1 MRDRRRKEIAAYIT
15 RRGSVTMPELC
26 ETFHVSMN
34 TIRADV
40 SFLEQTGTVEKV
52 YGGVRTVQQQ
62 EIPLFAQ
69 RAQLHTEAKRAI
81 VRQAASLVND
91 GDTLFVD
98 AGTTTMHLLDM
109 LPLEV
114 HATIVTGNLHIIA
127 QAYTRPNLELI
138 VLPGALNRRTN
149 SVSDV
154 STLEFLGRYHFGKA
168 LMAATGLSADGKLNV
183 SSYLDHE
190 IKHLAVQQ
198 SDHRILLCDSAKFG
212 AAGLMSYASLKD
224 MDRLITD
231 THLHTTHVSR
241 CGQLEA
247 QEIVAGYKA
256 AGYSALIV
264 TDHFNR
270 TTFDYLG
277 LDPAGKG
284 DRVGAFLEGYRRVRE
299 EGERQGLRVFKGAEL
314 RFDECENDYLL
325 YGWADELLAE
335 PEEIFRMGIAAF
347 SPIARGQGALLIQAH
362 PYRHGC
368 TPAIARYLDGVEI
381 YNASPRHDSRDALAV
396 HYAKE
401 FGLIGTAGSDCH
413 RNEDI
418 ARAGIGTERLPS
430 DSMEMMRLLRSRNFR
445 LLKNGEVFEP

>member
-1 MRDRRRKEIAAYIT
+1 MYKIE
-15 RRGSVTMPELC
+15 P
-26 ETFHVSMN
+26 
-34 TIRADV
+34 
-40 SFLEQTGTVEKV
+40 
-52 YGGVRTVQQQ
+52 
-62 EIPLFAQ
+62 
-69 RAQLHTEAKRAI
+69 
-81 VRQAASLVND
+81 
-91 GDTLFVD
+91 
-98 AGTTTMHLLDM
+98 
-109 LPLEV
+109 
-114 HATIVTGNLHIIA
+114 
-127 QAYTRPNLELI
+127 
-138 VLPGALNRRTN
+138 
-149 SVSDV
+149 
-154 STLEFLGRYHFGKA
+154 
-168 LMAATGLSADGKLNV
+168 
-183 SSYLDHE
+183 
-190 IKHLAVQQ
+190 
-198 SDHRILLCDSAKFG
+198 
-212 AAGLMSYASLKD
+212 
-224 MDRLITD
+224 
-231 THLHTTHVSR
+231 HLHTTHVSR
-241 CGQLEA
+241 CGRLEA

-335 PEEIFRMGIAAF
+335 PEEIFRMGISAF
-347 SPIARGQGALLIQAH
+347 SSIARGQGALPIQAH